1 MEESTPKKGIP
12 VALVAGIA
20 AVALLAVA
28 VGGWFGLCAWV
39 RDNGQLL
46 PGAVAVDDRGETVA
60 ELGKLTREDAL
71 SVVSQEMDPIISDS
85 EKRTVIERER
95 CRCQKSQRYAQKK
108 KYPQ

>member
-46 PGAVAVDDRGETVA
+46 PGAGDAAATGIFAAGVAMG
-60 ELGKLTREDAL
+60 GK
-71 SVVSQEMDPIISDS
+71 
-85 EKRTVIERER
+85 
-95 CRCQKSQRYAQKK
+95 
-108 KYPQ
+108 

>member
-71 SVVSQEMDPIISDS
+71 SVVSQEMD
-85 EKRTVIERER
+85 
-95 CRCQKSQRYAQKK
+95 QRLDTRKLTLLYGEGRRLVMVMSH
-108 KYPQ
+108 PCGS

>member
-46 PGAVAVDDRGETVA
+46 PGAD
-60 ELGKLTREDAL
+60 
-71 SVVSQEMDPIISDS
+71 
-85 EKRTVIERER
+85 
-95 CRCQKSQRYAQKK
+95 
-108 KYPQ
+108 

>member
-46 PGAVAVDDRGETVA
+46 PDR
-60 ELGKLTREDAL
+60 KSTRL
-71 SVVSQEMDPIISDS
+71 NSSHRP
-85 EKRTVIERER
+85 
-95 CRCQKSQRYAQKK
+95 
-108 KYPQ
+108 